1 MAHKLNLMKIPFY
14 CVKNNR
20 KKYEI
25 RLNSETRHNIK
36 VNDIIIF
43 RYQKNTVIKKVKNKH
58 IFKTLNDCFDN
69 LDIKLILPLL
79 SVKTKKN
86 AIHHYYS
93 IYSPIRIKKHGI
105 VVFELE

>member
-58 IFKTLNDCFDN
+58 VFKSLWRCFDI
-69 LDIKLILPLL
+69 LDIGLILPSLL
-79 SVKTKKN
+79 IKTKIN
-86 AIHHYYS
+86 AICHYHS
-93 IYSPIRIKKHGI
+93 IYSPIRIKKHSI